1 VADGADGPL
10 PVQIDRDVA
19 SVARCYDFAL
29 GGKNNF
35 EVDRNAVAAV
45 ETFVPEGGLL
55 ARVNR
60 AWHIRATRFLAGSAH
75 IRQYLDLGAG
85 LPSAENTH
93 EVVRRLDPGARVV
106 YVDNDPSAVVH
117 GRALLDD
124 DDRVRYVDG
133 DLTRPAE
140 ILADPVVRDHL
151 DFSEPIALYQSATL
165 HHQPDDL
172 DLPGI
177 MREYVAA
184 LAPGS
189 FVALSH
195 FWDPGGDAGDQ
206 VRRIREIML
215 EHGLDGEY
223 FRSREQ
229 IEAMLAGLELV
240 PAGPDTTEGLV
251 PVIEWW
257 PDGPRYD
264 EPGPV
269 ERCILG
275 AVGRKP

>member
-1 VADGADGPL
+1 MANGSL
-10 PVQIDRDVA
+10 PVQIDRNVA
-19 SVARCYDFAL
+19 SVARCYDYAL

-35 EVDRNAVAAV
+35 QVDRDAVSAV
-45 ETFVPEGGLL
+45 EAIVPEAGLL

-60 AWHIRATRFLAGSAH
+60 AWHVRVTRFLAGSAG
-75 IRQYLDLGAG
+75 IEQYLDLGAG

-93 EVVRRLDPGARVV
+93 EIVRRLDPQARVV

-133 DLTRPAE
+133 DLTRPDA
-140 ILADPVVRDHL
+140 ILNHPVLRGHL
-151 DFSEPIALYQSATL
+151 DFSEPLALYQSATL
-165 HHQPDDL
+165 HHQSDEL

-195 FWDPGGDAGDQ
+195 FWDPGGDAGAQ

-215 EHGLDGEY
+215 EHGLDGQH

-229 IEAMLAGLELV
+229 IEAMLDGLELV

-251 PVIEWW
+251 PLVQWW
-257 PDGPRYD
+257 PDGPRYE
-264 EPGPV
+264 EPNPV

-275 AVGRKP
+275 AVGRKL